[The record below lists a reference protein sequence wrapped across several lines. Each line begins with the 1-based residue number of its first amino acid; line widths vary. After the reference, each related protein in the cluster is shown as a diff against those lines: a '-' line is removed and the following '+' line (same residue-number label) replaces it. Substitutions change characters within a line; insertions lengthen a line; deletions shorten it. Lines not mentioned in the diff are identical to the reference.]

1 MDADGE
7 KPVAHWVMQFKL
19 NDTWWTEIFPG
30 GVHSASQTGRGTFNA
45 VAVTA
50 IDRCGNASE
59 PAVLE
64 REPEGKK

>member
-1 MDADGE
+1 M
-7 KPVAHWVMQFKL
+7 VQFKL

-30 GVHSASQTGRGTFNA
+30 AVRGSSCTNRGTIQA

-50 IDRCGNASE
+50 IDRCGNASA

-64 REPEGKK
+64 RAPPGRK